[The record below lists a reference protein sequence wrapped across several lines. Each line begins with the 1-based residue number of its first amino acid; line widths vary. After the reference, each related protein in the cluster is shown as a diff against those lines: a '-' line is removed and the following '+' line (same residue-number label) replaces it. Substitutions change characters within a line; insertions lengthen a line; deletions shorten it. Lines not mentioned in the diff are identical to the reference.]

1 MVPFILPCALHIA
14 QEASKENYVAH
25 ILPHLRPVMKI
36 QEPVQILLIFMQR
49 MELLLQKTPADD
61 VKSDVLPMIYRALEA
76 EAAPQIQ
83 ELCLSVIPSFASLID
98 YPAMKNAL
106 MPRIKKLC
114 LLPSG
119 QLSVRVNC
127 LICIGKLLDNV
138 DKWLVLDDI
147 LPMLPAIP
155 SRDPAV
161 VMAIL
166 GVYKIALEHPRLGI
180 PKEVIATQ
188 IVPFLFPL
196 LVEPGLSLTQFR
208 ALVAMVK
215 EMLAKVEEEQK
226 TKLESVAALQDE
238 QRSALGNLSLGDSSS
253 RNSATGGGGGGSAQQ
268 LSSSGTHNS
277 SSSVV
282 SQQIDALFAQLS
294 TSQSEV
300 TTTRSK
306 QTTMALS
313 TQTATT
319 PSMTSNVITN
329 SRIDSGPATSAAAA
343 AKPATSNMMS
353 LRPAPNN
360 TPPTWNNNNINGTQ
374 RANATAA
381 APAAG
386 RGGVNK
392 DPVSSMIHS
401 NLSAMGG
408 MGAIRP
414 ANQWSPAAAAAPT
427 SQPFAPPSWGQSPAA
442 AAALPTAAP
451 IQQSQMRMMATPLIP
466 QSQQQQQ
473 PQFNQQQQQQN
484 SMMMMMMPQSTF
496 VQPGNTTAP
505 AAFRPLARSDIDD
518 LLS

>member
-1 MVPFILPCALHIA
+1 MILYLPFLSKFFKGLPQILPRLPERVCLHRVMPCLAKEFVNPSMVPFILPCALHIT

-49 MELLLQKTPADD
+49 MELLLQKTPPED

-155 SRDPAV
+155 SKDPAI

-180 PKEVIATQ
+180 PKEIIATQ
-188 IVPFLFPL
+188 IVPFLFPI

-208 ALVAMVK
+208 ALVSTIK
-215 EMLAKVEEEQK
+215 EMLAKVEDEQK
-226 TKLESVAALQDE
+226 TKLESVAALQEE
-238 QRSALGNLSLGDSSS
+238 QRTALGNLALNDTLSKNSTFSGGASGASSEN
-253 RNSATGGGGGGSAQQ
+253 NSAVT
-268 LSSSGTHNS
+268 
-277 SSSVV
+277 
-282 SQQIDALFAQLS
+282 QQIDALFAQLS
-294 TSQSEV
+294 TSSEPPKV
-300 TTTRSK
+300 K
-306 QTTMALS
+306 QTTA
-313 TQTATT
+313 AT
-319 PSMTSNVITN
+319 PVMSSVVTN
-329 SRIDSGPATSAAAA
+329 SRIDSGVAAPAIAIPKS
-343 AKPATSNMMS
+343 SMMS
-353 LRPAPNN
+353 LRPASNN
-360 TPPTWNNNNINGTQ
+360 TPTTWNNNNVSGR
-374 RANATAA
+374 RANTTAA
-381 APAAG
+381 
-386 RGGVNK
+386 NK

-414 ANQWSPAAAAAPT
+414 ANQWTPTSQALTSPTTTWNQNPAAAV
-427 SQPFAPPSWGQSPAA
+427 
-442 AAALPTAAP
+442 P
-451 IQQSQMRMMATPLIP
+451 IQQPQMRPMATPMVP
-466 QSQQQQQ
+466 Q
-473 PQFNQQQQQQN
+473 NQQFSQLN
-484 SMMMMMMPQSTF
+484 PAMSTMMPQSTF
-496 VQPGNTTAP
+496 SQPNIPRTATTP
-505 AAFRPLARSDIDD
+505 TAFRPLARSDIDD

>member
-1 MVPFILPCALHIA
+1 
-14 QEASKENYVAH
+14 
-25 ILPHLRPVMKI
+25 
-36 QEPVQILLIFMQR
+36 
-49 MELLLQKTPADD
+49 
-61 VKSDVLPMIYRALEA
+61 
-76 EAAPQIQ
+76 
-83 ELCLSVIPSFASLID
+83 
-98 YPAMKNAL
+98 
-106 MPRIKKLC
+106 
-114 LLPSG
+114 
-119 QLSVRVNC
+119 
-127 LICIGKLLDNV
+127 
-138 DKWLVLDDI
+138 
-147 LPMLPAIP
+147 
-155 SRDPAV
+155 
-161 VMAIL
+161 
-166 GVYKIALEHPRLGI
+166 
-180 PKEVIATQ
+180 
-188 IVPFLFPL
+188 
-196 LVEPGLSLTQFR
+196 
-208 ALVAMVK
+208 
-215 EMLAKVEEEQK
+215 VEEEQK

-253 RNSATGGGGGGSAQQ
+253 RNSATGGGGGSAQQ
-268 LSSSGTHNS
+268 SSSGTHNS

-300 TTTRSK
+300 TTTSK
-306 QTTMALS
+306 QTTMASS

-381 APAAG
+381 AAG

-427 SQPFAPPSWGQSPAA
+427 SQPFAPPTWGQSPAA
-442 AAALPTAAP
+442 AALPTAVP
-451 IQQSQMRMMATPLIP
+451 IQQPQMRMMATPLIP

-473 PQFNQQQQQQN
+473 PQFNQQQQQN

-496 VQPGNTTAP
+496 VQPGNSTAP

>member
-1 MVPFILPCALHIA
+1 
-14 QEASKENYVAH
+14 
-25 ILPHLRPVMKI
+25 MKI

-49 MELLLQKTPADD
+49 MELLLQKTPAED

-208 ALVAMVK
+208 ALVSMVK

-226 TKLESVAALQDE
+226 TKLESVAALQEE
-238 QRSALGNLSLGDSSS
+238 QRSALGNLSLGESK
-253 RNSATGGGGGGSAQQ
+253 NSTASGGGAA
-268 LSSSGTHNS
+268 SSSGTSNS
-277 SSSVV
+277 SNAV

-294 TSQSEV
+294 TSSEAA
-300 TTTRSK
+300 TTSK
-306 QTTMALS
+306 QTTMAS
-313 TQTATT
+313 IPATT

-329 SRIDSGPATSAAAA
+329 SRIDSGSTAVAAS
-343 AKPATSNMMS
+343 KPATSNMMS

-360 TPPTWNNNNINGTQ
+360 TPTTWNNNNINGTQ
-374 RANATAA
+374 RANTTTGGGGA
-381 APAAG
+381 
-386 RGGVNK
+386 GVNK

-414 ANQWSPAAAAAPT
+414 ANQWSTAPSA
-427 SQPFAPPSWGQSPAA
+427 SQPFTPPTWGQSPAA
-442 AAALPTAAP
+442 AAVPM
-451 IQQSQMRMMATPLIP
+451 QQPQMRMMATPLIP
-466 QSQQQQQ
+466 QNQQQQ
-473 PQFNQQQQQQN
+473 PQFNQQN
-484 SMMMMMMPQSTF
+484 PTMMMMMPQSTF
-496 VQPGNTTAP
+496 VQPNSSTMPT
-505 AAFRPLARSDIDD
+505 AFRPLARSDIDD